1 MDRVLDV
8 MIEAA
13 RAGGEVALAHFR
25 RGVEATVKAD
35 GSPVTDADREAERAI
50 VEPLRRAFPDHGIL
64 GEESGAAGARERRF
78 IVDPIDGTR
87 NFVARLPF
95 WAVLLALEEAGTITA
110 GVVVEPVTGRLWTA
124 RRGRGAFANG
134 ERLRVSTV
142 AALGD
147 AALIHASLNVL
158 RRDGLWDGFVRLVDA
173 TGRQRGFG
181 DYLCYTTLAEGRA
194 ELAVATRV
202 EVWDLAPMKVLL
214 EEAGGRLTDVTG
226 ADTLEGGTALASNG
240 VLHEPALRVM
250 RGARA

>member
-13 RAGGEVALAHFR
+13 RAGGGGAPAPFR
-25 RGVEATVKAD
+25 RGVEAPVKAD

-50 VEPLRRAFPDHGIL
+50 VERLRRAFPDHGIL
-64 GEESGAAGARERRF
+64 GEESGAAGGRERRF

-124 RRGRGAFANG
+124 RRGRGAVANG

-158 RRDGLWDGFVRLVDA
+158 RRDGLWDAFVRLVGA
-173 TGRQRGFG
+173 TGRPRGFG
-181 DYLCYTTLAEGRA
+181 DYLC
-194 ELAVATRV
+194 
-202 EVWDLAPMKVLL
+202 
-214 EEAGGRLTDVTG
+214 
-226 ADTLEGGTALASNG
+226 
-240 VLHEPALRVM
+240 
-250 RGARA
+250 